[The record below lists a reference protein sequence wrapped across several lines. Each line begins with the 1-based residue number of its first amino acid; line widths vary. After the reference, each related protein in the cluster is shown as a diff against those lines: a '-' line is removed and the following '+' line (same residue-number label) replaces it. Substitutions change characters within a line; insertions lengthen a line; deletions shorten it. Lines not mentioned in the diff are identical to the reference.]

1 MKFPFPAIASAFRGR
16 RAVHQ
21 PIPDVSLADV
31 ERIVRRDFPGTEF
44 DAVMAV
50 LKQYGTEKW
59 QRERA
64 RVQLAALKLAD
75 RDLDKLQRFIEVAS
89 RDYRD
94 VLVAAEYPE
103 YGRRTSSVANPAA
116 IDREEVIDRDWEQ
129 YQNWLSRP

>member
-1 MKFPFPAIASAFRGR
+1 MRQ
-16 RAVHQ
+16 Q
-21 PIPDVSLADV
+21 PHPEVTSNDV
-31 ERIVRRDFPGTEF
+31 ERIVRRDFPGGQF
-44 DAVMAV
+44 DAVMEV

-64 RVQLAALKLAD
+64 RVQLAVLKVAD
-75 RDLDKLQRFIEVAS
+75 RDLDKLQRVIEAAA

-103 YGRRTSSVANPAA
+103 YWRRTSSVANPAA

-129 YQNWLSRP
+129 YQSWLSLP